1 MLVVEVS
8 FGSALCGAFCGA
20 LCGAFCGALCYA
32 LCGVFCGALCGAF
45 WFSGG
50 IIVRF
55 KARNGG
61 WSFNLHVLYFVS
73 FVFVFI
79 VIQKKYNGS

>member
-1 MLVVEVS
+1 MVLSVVRCVVLS
-8 FGSALCGAFCGA
+8 VVRCVMRCV
-20 LCGAFCGALCYA
+20 
-32 LCGVFCGALCGAF
+32 VFSVVRCGAF

-61 WSFNLHVLYFVS
+61 WSFNFHVLYFVS
-73 FVFVFI
+73 FVFI